1 MSVSR
6 RRLNMIFVRWLV
18 SMAMATGIT
27 LGLFY
32 FMQALIA
39 TGERFDQRVN
49 VVKIVDATM
58 PDIELEVIEEIDKPE
73 LIDEVIQDTP
83 DTPEKQINL
92 DSGPSLNIERASVD
106 IDTNLSLDNASISAT
121 DGDYLPLVAI
131 APQYPTR
138 AAQRGIQGWCLVSF
152 TVDGMGNVVE
162 DTINVVDAEPASIFD
177 RSSIRAAA
185 RFKFQPRVVDG
196 QGVEVP
202 GVQYLFRYQLEE

>member
-1 MSVSR
+1 MV
-6 RRLNMIFVRWLV
+6 FVRWV
-18 SMAMATGIT
+18 ISMGMAGGIT

-32 FMQALIA
+32 FMQFLIA
-39 TGERFDQRVN
+39 TGEAFDERIS

-58 PDIELEVIEEIDKPE
+58 PEIELEVIEEIDKPE
-73 LIDEVIQDTP
+73 PIEELVQDQPEVQERQT
-83 DTPEKQINL
+83 NL
-92 DSGPSLNIERASVD
+92 DAGPALNIERQSIE
-106 IDTNLSLDNASISAT
+106 IDTGLELSNASISAT

-152 TVDGMGNVVE
+152 TVDGLGTVVE
-162 DTINVVDAEPASIFD
+162 ETIAVVDAEPPNIFD
-177 RSSIRAAA
+177 RSSIRAAT

-196 QGVEVP
+196 QGVEVS

>member
-1 MSVSR
+1 MVV
-6 RRLNMIFVRWLV
+6 VRWAV
-18 SMAMATGIT
+18 SMVMAAGIT

-39 TGERFDQRVN
+39 TGERLDERVN
-49 VVKIVDATM
+49 VVRIVDATM
-58 PDIELEVIEEIDKPE
+58 PEIELEVIEEIDKPE
-73 LIDEVIQDTP
+73 MIEEVVDDTP
-83 DTPEKQINL
+83 DIPDKQISL
-92 DSGPSLNIERASVD
+92 DSGPSLNVERVSVE
-106 IDTNLSLDNASISAT
+106 IDTGINIASAGISAT

-152 TVDGMGNVVE
+152 TVNGRGEVEE
-162 DTINVVDAEPASIFD
+162 DTIVVVDAEPQNIFD

-196 QGVEVP
+196 AGVDVP
-202 GVQYLFRYQLEE
+202 GVQYLFRYQLED

>member
-1 MSVSR
+1 M
-6 RRLNMIFVRWLV
+6 MILIRWAI
-18 SMAMATGIT
+18 SMVMAAGIT

-39 TGERFDQRVN
+39 TGADLDQRVS

-73 LIDEVIQDTP
+73 PIQDDTEVVEDIP
-83 DTPEKQINL
+83 DRQL
-92 DSGPSLNIERASVD
+92 SLSDGPSLNIERASIE
-106 IDTNLSLDNASISAT
+106 IDTGLQLNNASISAT
-121 DGDYLPLVAI
+121 DGEMLPLVAI

-152 TVDGMGNVVE
+152 TVDGLGNVDEESIV
-162 DTINVVDAEPASIFD
+162 VVDAEPTSIFD
-177 RSSIRAAA
+177 RSSIRAAG

-196 QGVEVP
+196 QGVAVND
-202 GVQYLFRYQLEE
+202 VQYVFRYQLEDD

>member
-1 MSVSR
+1 
-6 RRLNMIFVRWLV
+6 MIFVRWLV

-73 LIDEVIQDTP
+73 LIEEVVQDTP
-83 DTPEKQINL
+83 DTPEKQISL
-92 DSGPSLNIERASVD
+92 DSGTSLNIERASVE

-138 AAQRGIQGWCLVSF
+138 AAQRGIEGWCLVSF

-162 DTINVVDAEPASIFD
+162 DTITVVDAEPASIFD
-177 RSSIRAAA
+177 RSSIRAAT
-185 RFKFQPRVVDG
+185 RFKFQPSVVDG

-202 GVQYLFRYQLEE
+202 GVQYLFRYQLEG

>member
-1 MSVSR
+1 
-6 RRLNMIFVRWLV
+6 MIFVRWV
-18 SMAMATGIT
+18 ISMAMAAGIT

-32 FMQALIA
+32 FMQFLIA
-39 TGERFDQRVN
+39 TGEAFDERVS

-73 LIDEVIQDTP
+73 PIEELQQEQPDIQDREQT
-83 DTPEKQINL
+83 L
-92 DSGPSLNIERASVD
+92 DSGPSLNIERASIE
-106 IDTNLSLDNASISAT
+106 IDTGLELSNASISAT

-152 TVDGMGNVVE
+152 TVDGLGNVIE
-162 DTINVVDAEPASIFD
+162 DTIAVVDAEPPNIFD
-177 RSSIRAAA
+177 RSSVRAAA

-196 QGVEVP
+196 QGVEVA
-202 GVQYLFRYQLEE
+202 GVQYLFRYQLEDN

>member
-1 MSVSR
+1 
-6 RRLNMIFVRWLV
+6 MIYVRWLV

-73 LIDEVIQDTP
+73 LIEEVVQDTP

-162 DTINVVDAEPASIFD
+162 DTITVVDAEPASIFD
-177 RSSIRAAA
+177 RSSIRAAT

>member
-1 MSVSR
+1 
-6 RRLNMIFVRWLV
+6 MIFARWLV

-58 PDIELEVIEEIDKPE
+58 PEIELEVIEEIDKPE
-73 LIDEVIQDTP
+73 LIEEVVQDTP

-202 GVQYLFRYQLEE
+202 GVQYLFRYQLDE

>member
-1 MSVSR
+1 
-6 RRLNMIFVRWLV
+6 MIFVRWLV

-73 LIDEVIQDTP
+73 LIEEVVQDTP

-92 DSGPSLNIERASVD
+92 DSGPSLNIERASID

>member
-1 MSVSR
+1 
-6 RRLNMIFVRWLV
+6 MILVRWLV

-73 LIDEVIQDTP
+73 LIEEVVQDTP

-92 DSGPSLNIERASVD
+92 DSGPSLNIERASVE

-138 AAQRGIQGWCLVSF
+138 AAQRGIEGWCLVAF

-162 DTINVVDAEPASIFD
+162 DTITVVDAEPASIFD
-177 RSSIRAAA
+177 RSSIRAAT

>member
-1 MSVSR
+1 
-6 RRLNMIFVRWLV
+6 MIFARWLV

-73 LIDEVIQDTP
+73 LIEEVVQDTP

-196 QGVEVP
+196 PGVEVP

>member
-1 MSVSR
+1 
-6 RRLNMIFVRWLV
+6 
-18 SMAMATGIT
+18 MAMATGIT

-73 LIDEVIQDTP
+73 LIEEVVQDTP

-92 DSGPSLNIERASVD
+92 DSGPSLNIERASID

>member
-1 MSVSR
+1 
-6 RRLNMIFVRWLV
+6 MIFVRWIV

-39 TGERFDQRVN
+39 TGERIDQRVN
-49 VVKIVDATM
+49 VGKFVDATM

-73 LIDEVIQDTP
+73 LIEEVVQEAP
-83 DTPEKQINL
+83 DTPEKQISL
-92 DSGPSLNIERASVD
+92 DSGPSLNIERASVE
-106 IDTNLSLDNASISAT
+106 IDTGLSLDNASISAT

-152 TVDGMGNVVE
+152 TVDGMGNVIE
-162 DTINVVDAEPASIFD
+162 DTITVVDAEPASIFD
-177 RSSIRAAA
+177 RSSIRAAT
-185 RFKFQPRVVDG
+185 RFKFQPRVEDG
-196 QGVEVP
+196 QGVAVP

>member
-1 MSVSR
+1 MV
-6 RRLNMIFVRWLV
+6 FVRWV
-18 SMAMATGIT
+18 ISMGMAGGIT

-32 FMQALIA
+32 FMQFLIA
-39 TGERFDQRVN
+39 TGEAFDERIS

-73 LIDEVIQDTP
+73 PIEELVQDQPEVQERQT
-83 DTPEKQINL
+83 NL
-92 DSGPSLNIERASVD
+92 DAGPALNIERQSIE
-106 IDTNLSLDNASISAT
+106 IDTGLELSNASISAT

-152 TVDGMGNVVE
+152 TVDGLGNVVE
-162 DTINVVDAEPASIFD
+162 ETIAVVDAEPPNIFD
-177 RSSIRAAA
+177 RSSIRAAT
-185 RFKFQPRVVDG
+185 RFKFQPRVVEV
-196 QGVEVP
+196 QGVEVS

>member
-1 MSVSR
+1 MV
-6 RRLNMIFVRWLV
+6 FVRWV
-18 SMAMATGIT
+18 ISMGMAGGIT

-32 FMQALIA
+32 FMQFLIA
-39 TGERFDQRVN
+39 TGEAFDERIS
-49 VVKIVDATM
+49 VVKIGDATM
-58 PDIELEVIEEIDKPE
+58 PEIELEVIEEIDKPE
-73 LIDEVIQDTP
+73 PIEELVQDQPEVQERQT
-83 DTPEKQINL
+83 NL
-92 DSGPSLNIERASVD
+92 DAGPALNIERQSIE
-106 IDTNLSLDNASISAT
+106 IDTGLELSNASISAT

-152 TVDGMGNVVE
+152 TVDGLGNVVE
-162 DTINVVDAEPASIFD
+162 ETIAVVDAEPPNIFD
-177 RSSIRAAA
+177 RSSIRAAT